1 MSSFEN
7 KLDKYAE
14 LSVKV
19 GINIQ
24 PGQTLVINAPIE
36 AAPFVRKIAVKA
48 YKAGAKNVHV
58 EWGDELLRLI
68 KFQHAPEE
76 SLKEFPLWK
85 AKGYEE
91 MAENGGAFLSI
102 SASNPDLLKDIDP
115 QKIATYSKA
124 AMKAMDGYREYVHK
138 GKVSW
143 SILSIPTK
151 EWAKKVFPNMTE
163 EESIEKLW
171 ESIFK
176 VTRVDCDNPVEAWDK
191 HINNLKK
198 SLTYLNEKKFKKLY
212 YKSSGTDLTIEL
224 PEDHIWIGGGLNTEK
239 DIYFIPNMPTEEVFT
254 LPKKNGVNGYVTS
267 TKPLNYG
274 GTLIDN
280 FKLTFKDGK
289 IVDFSAEKGY
299 ETLKKLIETDEG
311 SHYLGEVALVP
322 FDSPISN
329 SNILF
334 YNTLYDENASSHL
347 ALGSAYPLTIKN
359 GAKLSKEDLEK
370 KGANTSLTH
379 VDFMIGSSDLNIDGE
394 TVDGEMY
401 PIFKDGNWAFN

>member
-1 MSSFEN
+1 MNTFES

-36 AAPFVRKIAVKA
+36 AASFVRKIAVKA

-58 EWGDELLRLI
+58 EWGDELLKLI

-76 SLKEFPLWK
+76 SLKEFPIWK

-115 QKIATYSKA
+115 EKIAISNKA
-124 AMKAMDGYREYVHK
+124 AMKATQGFKEYVHK

-143 SILSIPTK
+143 SILSIPTN
-151 EWAKKVFPNMTE
+151 EWAKKVFPNMSE

-171 ESIFK
+171 ESIFN

-198 SLTYLNEKKFKKLY
+198 SLAYLNEKKFKKLY
-212 YKSSGTDLTIEL
+212 YKSSGTNLTIEL
-224 PEDHIWIGGGLNTEK
+224 PEDHIWIGGGLDTEN

-254 LPKKNGVNGYVTS
+254 LPRKNGVNGYVTS
-267 TKPLNYG
+267 TKPLNYA

-289 IVDFSAEKGY
+289 IVNFSAEKGY

-347 ALGSAYPLTIKN
+347 ALGAAYPLTIKD
-359 GAKLSKEDLEK
+359 GTKLNKEALEK

-379 VDFMIGSSDLNIDGE
+379 VDFMMGSSDLNIDGE
-394 TVDGEMY
+394 TTDGKMY
-401 PIFKDGNWAFN
+401 PIFKDGNWAF